1 MHFFHRHQTI
11 KFAADAK
18 VLNLDYKMKT
28 IGFLG
33 GMTYHSTALYYTLIN
48 GHIQR
53 TLGGSASASL
63 IMHSFNHAETA
74 ALFTSGQWDAVSQ
87 KFIQATKNL
96 KAAGAQGIAI
106 GCNIGHKVA
115 GQVEAGAGLPVLHIA
130 DFTATEIKARK
141 LSKVAL
147 LATRA
152 AMEDDFIKGRLQEKA
167 GVEVLIPEE
176 KERVAINTAVFEELG
191 AGIASEQ
198 IKKLMRDVVA
208 DLIKQGAQGVVLAC
222 TDLQFVLKPEDVS
235 VPVLD
240 TMELHAKGLAEWSLR
255 D

>member
-1 MHFFHRHQTI
+1 MR
-11 KFAADAK
+11 
-18 VLNLDYKMKT
+18 T

-33 GMTYHSTALYYTLIN
+33 GMTYHSTSLYYNLIN

-74 ALFTSGQWDAVSQ
+74 ALFSAGQWDAVSQ
-87 KFIQATKNL
+87 KFILATKNL

-115 GQVEAGAGLPVLHIA
+115 EQVEAGAGLPLLHIA
-130 DFTATEIKARK
+130 DFTAAAIKERG

-147 LATRA
+147 LATRT
-152 AMEDDFIKGRLQEKA
+152 AMEDDFMRGRLKEKA
-167 GVEVLIPEE
+167 GVEVLIP
-176 KERVAINTAVFEELG
+176 KEDERIAINSAVFEELG
-191 AGIASEQ
+191 AGIVTE
-198 IKKLMRDVVA
+198 KTKRLMSDVVA
-208 DLIKQGAQGVVLAC
+208 KLVQKGAQGVVLAC

-240 TMELHAKGLAEWSLR
+240 TMELHAKGLADWSLE

>member
-1 MHFFHRHQTI
+1 
-11 KFAADAK
+11 
-18 VLNLDYKMKT
+18 MKT

-33 GMTYHSTALYYTLIN
+33 GMTYHSTALYYSLIN

-74 ALFTSGQWDAVSQ
+74 ALFSAGQWDAVAQ

-106 GCNIGHKVA
+106 GCNLGHKVA
-115 GQVEAGAGLPVLHIA
+115 GQVEAGAGLPLLHIA
-130 DFTATEIKARK
+130 DFTATAIKERG

-147 LATRA
+147 LATRT
-152 AMEDDFIKGRLQEKA
+152 AMEDEFIKGRLKEMA
-167 GVEVLIPEE
+167 DVEVMIPEE
-176 KERVAINTAVFEELG
+176 DERIAINNAVFEELG
-191 AGIASEQ
+191 AGLVTEKTKRLMSE
-198 IKKLMRDVVA
+198 VVA
-208 DLIKQGAQGVVLAC
+208 KLVKQGAQGVVLAC
-222 TDLQFVLKPEDVS
+222 TDLQFVLRPEDVS

-240 TMELHAKGLAEWSLR
+240 TMELHAKGLANWSLE

>member
-1 MHFFHRHQTI
+1 
-11 KFAADAK
+11 
-18 VLNLDYKMKT
+18 MKT
-28 IGFLG
+28 IGLLG

-48 GHIQR
+48 GHVQR

-74 ALFTSGQWDAVSQ
+74 ALFSAGNWDAVAQ
-87 KFIQATKNL
+87 KFIAATKGL

-115 GQVEAGAGLPVLHIA
+115 EQVEAGAALPVLHIA
-130 DFTATEIKARK
+130 DFTAAAIKK
-141 LSKVAL
+141 QGLSKVAL

-152 AMEDDFIKGRLQEKA
+152 AMEDDFIKGRLSDKA
-167 GVEVLIPEE
+167 GVQVLIP
-176 KERVAINTAVFEELG
+176 KEDDRIAINDAVFEELG
-191 AGIASEQ
+191 AGIVTEKTKRLMSEVVD
-198 IKKLMRDVVA
+198 KLVQ
-208 DLIKQGAQGVVLAC
+208 QGAQGVVLAC
-222 TDLQFVLKPEDVS
+222 TDLQFVLKQEDVS

-240 TMELHAKGLAEWSLR
+240 TMELHAEGLAKWAME